1 MTLLEA
7 RLVRID
13 IPDYTN
19 ITCSLY
25 SNSSKIGILSSQ
37 EFNNSDN
44 CLLIPMNGNLK
55 ILVFSNTFPI
65 GSVTFPFTLLN
76 DSGCLWL
83 PLIPTGSPDY
93 IDTLP
98 EELNSPKILM
108 YFEKK
113 QAEDSFE
120 KSDELAETKEKLQIL
135 TQNYQNFLQTAK
147 ARELDL
153 IKSLEDKEMEIQDY
167 IQQLSKAQN
176 RIFSL
181 LAEKKHLADSLSSIE
196 VEMSYENT
204 SELKEELEITRQ
216 ELVKSESSNE
226 QLLKRIEEL
235 SGEWNYLEEESKHY
249 RESELLCQISQLKH
263 EIDYKNREIS
273 LMKSL
278 SIPILSEIS
287 NKQTLYDKPI
297 ELSDTIKYSKP
308 QKLSCSAST
317 DAIQNNSFIAE
328 SFQAS
333 MIFEDENF
341 VNNNIYSHPCSRGLS
356 PGIINIKKTPE
367 PDKNIRGSFRC
378 PTISSQN
385 KTRYVPI
392 ATSRRT
398 NQSVERRAAK

>member
-13 IPDYTN
+13 IPEYTN

-25 SNSSKIGILSSQ
+25 SNTSKIGILSSSDY
-37 EFNNSDN
+37 NNSDN
-44 CLLIPMNGNLK
+44 CLLIPMIGNLK
-55 ILVFSNTFPI
+55 VLVFSNTFPI

-76 DSGCLWL
+76 ESACLWL
-83 PLIPTGSPDY
+83 PIIPTGSPDY

-113 QAEDSFE
+113 QTEESIE
-120 KSDELAETKEKLQIL
+120 KSDELTETKEKLQTL
-135 TQNYQNFLQTAK
+135 TQFYQNFLQTTK
-147 ARELDL
+147 SRELDL

-176 RIFSL
+176 RIFNL
-181 LAEKKHLADSLSSIE
+181 LAEKKHLAESLSSIE

-204 SELKEELEITRQ
+204 GELKEELEITRQ
-216 ELVKSESSNE
+216 ELIKSESLNE
-226 QLLKRIEEL
+226 QLLKRLEEL

-249 RESELLCQISQLKH
+249 KESELLSQITQLKH
-263 EIDYKNREIS
+263 EIDFKNREIS

-278 SIPILSEIS
+278 NTPILNEIS
-287 NKQTLYDKPI
+287 NKKTLYDKQI
-297 ELSDTIKYSKP
+297 ELSDSIKYSKP
-308 QKLSCSAST
+308 QKLSSSAST
-317 DAIQNNSFIAE
+317 DIIQNNSFIAE
-328 SFQAS
+328 SFNAS
-333 MIFEDENF
+333 MIFEDENI
-341 VNNNIYSHPCSRGLS
+341 VHNNIYSHPCSRGLS
-356 PGIINIKKTPE
+356 PGVKDIKKNPE

-385 KTRYVPI
+385 KSRYVPI
-392 ATSRRT
+392 VTSRRM
-398 NQSVERRAAK
+398 NQSVERRTAK